1 MIFPNFYP
9 KNIFN
14 TTTQRKR
21 ERKSQLNVIFQ
32 KASIKFLRIELCW
45 LFLTSEDSQKLI
57 FLDWREKEVK
67 DTDFSTWQ
75 EIFLR
80 WASSV

>member
-32 KASIKFLRIELCW
+32 KASIKFLRIELC
-45 LFLTSEDSQKLI
+45 
-57 FLDWREKEVK
+57 
-67 DTDFSTWQ
+67 
-75 EIFLR
+75 
-80 WASSV
+80 